1 MTSPTRCD
9 HLQGQFFSSHSNPTM
24 STTSRSCS
32 CKNLSSH
39 RARYS
44 IPYFSDRPKETS
56 RQKIC
61 RRRKFPAADHSLHL
75 TLVFPTEVEGGQLGI
90 GEEAT
95 ALHLRLIFPLS
106 NARHMRADRCT
117 CRVIPMLAESTFAKR
132 FPVDDDKFHDRSSR
146 TSLAFPQSVNFLPH
160 PNEYN
165 DAN

>member
-90 GEEAT
+90 GDETA
-95 ALHLRLIFPLS
+95 ALHMRRVFPLS
-106 NARHMRADRCT
+106 DARCT
-117 CRVIPMLAESTFAKR
+117 RTNRRIRRVVPVAAKRAFAKR
-132 FPVDDDKFHDRSSR
+132 FSIDVDEIHARSSR
-146 TSLAFPQSVNFLPH
+146 PS
-160 PNEYN
+160 
-165 DAN
+165 